1 MLTRQISTQP
11 DVSRRAQD
19 STSSPSSVAKEPR
32 EPGENGMSARG
43 KKERIFISWAPFCS
57 RSDSI
62 IKHLGGTS
70 YMVYSPFW
78 GSNPFTILFKYLT
91 QSMMT
96 LWILLRDRP
105 RVIFVMTPPVI
116 VCFPVWLY
124 TRLTKSCY
132 LIDAH
137 SGALVDRRWQS
148 TMFLHRFFSRHAR
161 ATMVTNPHLRDFVQ
175 SWGADAMIVRD
186 VPVCFAEPSP
196 MTLSGAFNIT
206 LVNTFTRDE
215 PLELFLRAA
224 EKLPDVQFY
233 VTGPLAGADER
244 VINTAPKNVKFT
256 GFLPNSQYVGLLL
269 ASDAVMCLTTREHTM
284 QRGAYEAVYLEKPVV
299 VSSTELLRNAFYKG
313 AVCVQNTVEGIVGG
327 VQEMRKHLRERQE
340 EVRSLRQE
348 KLEQWSR
355 VEADLLNI

>member
-1 MLTRQISTQP
+1 VLTRQISTQP
-11 DVSRRAQD
+11 DVSSRAQD
-19 STSSPSSVAKEPR
+19 TTASQSTELKKQVNQDKSEMSTGAK
-32 EPGENGMSARG
+32 N
-43 KKERIFISWAPFCS
+43 ERLFISWAPFCS

-62 IKHLGGTS
+62 IKHLGGRS

-78 GSNPFTILFKYLT
+78 GSNYFTVIFKYLT
-91 QSMMT
+91 QSVRT

-137 SGALVDRRWQS
+137 SGALIDRRWQS
-148 TMFLHRFFSRHAR
+148 TMFLHRFFSRHAK
-161 ATMVTNPHLRDFVQ
+161 ATMVTNPHLQDFVQ
-175 SWGADAMIVRD
+175 SWGAKAMIVRD

-196 MTLSGAFNIT
+196 MTLTGAFNIT

-244 VINTAPKNVKFT
+244 VIKTAPKNVKFT

-299 VSSTELLRNAFYKG
+299 VSSTELLRKAFYKG
-313 AVCVQNTVEGIVGG
+313 AVCVDNTVEGIVTG
-327 VQEMRKHLRERQE
+327 VQEMREHLRERQE

-355 VEADLLNI
+355 VEADLLSL